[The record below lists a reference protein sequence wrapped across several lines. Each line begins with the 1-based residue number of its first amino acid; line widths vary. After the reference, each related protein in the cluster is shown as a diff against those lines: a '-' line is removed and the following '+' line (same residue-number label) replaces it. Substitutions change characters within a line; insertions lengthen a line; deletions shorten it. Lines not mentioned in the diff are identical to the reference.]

1 MSAET
6 ARKSAQQKM
15 IYTVLH
21 ARSPI
26 FWPSIIDLLKL
37 VGVLLFSQA
46 KTIISSFKQFTQ
58 SRNLYQMMYK
68 RTVNDVTQWRLAR
81 LFVLDRLNS

>member
-1 MSAET
+1 M
-6 ARKSAQQKM
+6 RD
-15 IYTVLH
+15 H
-21 ARSPI
+21 RF

-58 SRNLYQMMYK
+58 SRNLYQMMHK